1 MMYDF
6 SRAVDWPSPRRAG
19 LYLDTWLSEA
29 DEVKSALG
37 ARAARRYLFLTYT
50 AEHALTVNFTKRE
63 DNHREAAARY
73 LQVARAKN
81 DVVPTVAATVAT
93 A

>member
-1 MMYDF
+1 MMHDL
-6 SRAVDWPSPRRAG
+6 SRSVDWPSPRRAG
-19 LYLDTWLSEA
+19 LYLETWQSES

-37 ARAARRYLFLTYT
+37 ARAARRYLFLIYT
-50 AEHALTVNFTKRE
+50 AEQALTVNFTKRE

-81 DVVPTVAATVAT
+81 DVAATAAT
-93 A
+93 ASG

>member
-1 MMYDF
+1 MMHDF
-6 SRAVDWPSPRRAG
+6 SHAPDWPSPRRAG
-19 LYLDTWLSEA
+19 LYLESWLADA
-29 DEVKSALG
+29 DEVRAALG
-37 ARAARRYLFLTYT
+37 ARAARRFLFLTYT

-81 DVVPTVAATVAT
+81 GAEIT
-93 A
+93 AEPASA

>member
-1 MMYDF
+1 MVHDF
-6 SRAVDWPSPRRAG
+6 NHPAEWPSPRRAG
-19 LYLDTWLSEA
+19 QYLETWLAEA
-29 DEVKSALG
+29 DEIKSALG

-50 AEHALTVNFTKRE
+50 AEQALTVNFAKRE

-73 LQVARAKN
+73 LQVARTKN
-81 DVVPTVAATVAT
+81 AATT